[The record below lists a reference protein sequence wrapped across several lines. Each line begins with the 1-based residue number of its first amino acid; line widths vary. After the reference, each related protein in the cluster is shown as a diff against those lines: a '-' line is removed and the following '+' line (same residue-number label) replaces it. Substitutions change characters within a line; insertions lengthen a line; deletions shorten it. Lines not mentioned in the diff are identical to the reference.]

1 MIKEINDF
9 GDICYRFGDSH
20 IQFWQSSPSPQN
32 NGGPC
37 VTICIK
43 DKIYGDMDVVLNK
56 APLEMKEFII
66 HNLDMFAERSIM
78 WDADDLFKDMFGEM
92 I

>member
-32 NGGPC
+32 N
-37 VTICIK
+37 
-43 DKIYGDMDVVLNK
+43 GDMDVVLNK